1 MKKEV
6 KIVVPNDW
14 SAVTLKKYLELKKDM
29 KAYEE
34 DNEAVLACMF
44 HHLCNFPV
52 EYIKGLRHDTYNQI
66 VTDLVSFLNKIE
78 YPLQKF
84 IHIDGI
90 EYGFEPNLSQM
101 AYGAYV
107 DITKYES
114 INIDESWAEIMS
126 ILYRPVAR
134 KVGQLYEIEPYSGN
148 IDKERFLNVNMDTHF
163 GAVFFFKNL
172 LMDLSKDTLSSLM
185 DLKEVSP
192 SISTT
197 LERSGKLIHQLS
209 NSPVVTSNELTKL
222 LKNP

>member
-14 SAVTLKKYLELKKDM
+14 SAVTLKKYLELRKDM
-29 KAYEE
+29 ANYE
-34 DNEAVLACMF
+34 DDKDAVVACMF
-44 HHLCNFPV
+44 LHLCDFPV
-52 EYIKGLRHDTYNQI
+52 EYINGLRHDTYNQI
-66 VTDLVSFLNKIE
+66 LTDLVSFLNKIE
-78 YPLQKF
+78 YPLEK
-84 IHIDGI
+84 IIEIDGI

-114 INIDESWAEIMS
+114 INIDDSWAEIMS
-126 ILYRPVAR
+126 ILYRPVT
-134 KVGQLYEIEPYSGN
+134 KKIGQLYEIQPYSGN
-148 IDKERFLNVNMDTHF
+148 IDKERFLNVTMDKHF
-163 GAVFFFKNL
+163 GAVFFFKSL

-185 DLKEVSP
+185 DLKEISP

-209 NSPVVTSNELTKL
+209 NLPMVTSNELTKL

>member
-14 SAVTLKKYLELKKDM
+14 SAVTLKKYLELRKDM
-29 KAYEE
+29 ANYE
-34 DNEAVLACMF
+34 DDKDAVVACMF
-44 HHLCNFPV
+44 LHLCDFPV
-52 EYIKGLRHDTYNQI
+52 EYINGLRYDTYNEI
-66 VTDLVSFLNKIE
+66 LTDLVSFLNKIE
-78 YPLQKF
+78 YPLEK
-84 IHIDGI
+84 IIEIDGI

-114 INIDESWAEIMS
+114 INIDDSWAEIMS
-126 ILYRPVAR
+126 ILYRPVTK
-134 KVGQLYEIEPYSGN
+134 KVGQLYEIQPYSGE
-148 IDKERFLNVNMDTHF
+148 IDKERFLNVTMDKHF
-163 GAVFFFKNL
+163 GAVFFFKSL

-185 DLKEVSP
+185 DLKEISP

-209 NSPVVTSNELTKL
+209 NLPMVTSNELTKL

>member
-14 SAVTLKKYLELKKDM
+14 SAVTLKKYLELRKDM
-29 KAYEE
+29 ANYE
-34 DNEAVLACMF
+34 DDKDAVVACMF
-44 HHLCNFPV
+44 LHLCDFPV
-52 EYIKGLRHDTYNQI
+52 EYINGLRHDTYNQI
-66 VTDLVSFLNKIE
+66 LTDLVSFLNKIE
-78 YPLQKF
+78 YPLQK
-84 IHIDGI
+84 IIEIDGI

-114 INIDESWAEIMS
+114 INIDDSWAEIMS
-126 ILYRPVAR
+126 ILYRPVTK
-134 KVGQLYEIEPYSGN
+134 KVGQLYEIQPYSGEIN
-148 IDKERFLNVNMDTHF
+148 KERFLNVSMDKHF
-163 GAVFFFKNL
+163 GAVFFFKSL

-185 DLKEVSP
+185 DLKEISP

-209 NSPVVTSNELTKL
+209 NSPMVTYSELTKL

>member
-14 SAVTLKKYLELKKDM
+14 SAVTLKKYLELRKDM
-29 KAYEE
+29 ANYE
-34 DNEAVLACMF
+34 DDKDAVVACMF
-44 HHLCNFPV
+44 LHLCDFPV
-52 EYIKGLRHDTYNQI
+52 EYINGLRHDTYNEI
-66 VTDLVSFLNKIE
+66 LTDLVSFLNKIE
-78 YPLQKF
+78 YPLEK
-84 IHIDGI
+84 IIEIDGI

-114 INIDESWAEIMS
+114 INIDDSWAEIMS
-126 ILYRPVAR
+126 ILYRPVTK
-134 KVGQLYEIEPYSGN
+134 KVGQLYEIQPYSGN
-148 IDKERFLNVNMDTHF
+148 IDKERFLNVSMDKHF
-163 GAVFFFKNL
+163 GAVFFFKSL

-185 DLKEVSP
+185 DLKEISP

-209 NSPVVTSNELTKL
+209 NLPMVTSNELTKL

>member
-14 SAVTLKKYLELKKDM
+14 SAVTLKKYLELRKDM
-29 KAYEE
+29 ANYE
-34 DNEAVLACMF
+34 DDKDAVVACMF
-44 HHLCNFPV
+44 LHLCDFPV
-52 EYIKGLRHDTYNQI
+52 EYINGLRHDTYNEI
-66 VTDLVSFLNKIE
+66 LTDLVSFLNKIE
-78 YPLQKF
+78 YPLEK
-84 IHIDGI
+84 IIEIDGI

-114 INIDESWAEIMS
+114 INIDDSWAEIMS
-126 ILYRPVAR
+126 ILYRPVTK
-134 KVGQLYEIEPYSGN
+134 KVGQLYEIQPYSGN
-148 IDKERFLNVNMDTHF
+148 IDKERFLNVTMDKHF
-163 GAVFFFKNL
+163 GAVFFFKSL

-185 DLKEVSP
+185 DLKEISP

-209 NSPVVTSNELTKL
+209 NLPMVTSNELTKL

>member
-6 KIVVPNDW
+6 KIIVPTDW

-34 DNEAVLACMF
+34 DSDAVLACMF
-44 HHLCNFPV
+44 HHLCDFPV

-66 VTDLVSFLNKIE
+66 VNDLVSFLNKIE
-78 YPLQKF
+78 YPLQK
-84 IHIDGI
+84 IINIDGI

-126 ILYRPVAR
+126 ILYRPVVK
-134 KVGQLYEIEPYSGN
+134 KVGQLYEIQPYSGN
-148 IDKERFLNVNMDTHF
+148 IDKDRFLNVSMDAHF
-163 GAVFFFKNL
+163 GAVFFFKSL

-185 DLKEVSP
+185 DLKEISP

-209 NSPVVTSNELTKL
+209 NLPMVTSNELTKL